1 MKGSW
6 PPDEGASGVAEA
18 ASARAT
24 SPVSPKVAAAKV
36 SWQVVYAS
44 VLDCSRLS
52 YQSAIGVALIG
63 SEPTRSVCLCR
74 NRMPRGTRSGKTPQA
89 TPKNT
94 KKTASATPSSADVK
108 PAAEASPSPART
120 RSRVSAAVEADS
132 VTPKR
137 ALRKRD
143 IGKAE
148 LTQSSPETS
157 KTAATTSK
165 RRRMS
170 PQPEQQDPNPQP
182 TLPPPPADVHKEEEE
197 KTEEQGQTA
206 PAASDTLQTPARST
220 RSGSRKR
227 RGAPS
232 KSETSPA
239 TADSPDLPSRDPS
252 SKKPRT
258 SEEPTSTLMSPTVV
272 VSPLATPASKTGADN
287 AGCGTTTLPQSELF
301 PTVRLTPMAE
311 LKAEGEGGQ
320 GAAEKEP
327 STRPDCDRS
336 ISFNPPATS
345 KSRSAP
351 NQTASPTE
359 GMGDTVTGTE
369 GDGEVQAGAASATAT
384 GSATKLPPS
393 PPSEPK
399 PPTKEELLTLQRRQL
414 LQHLDHYD
422 LSDAMSTSSFLANW
436 PEVDAKPTAVSA
448 TSAPDA
454 VKPSQ
459 RIWVLER
466 SNTDSRA
473 TSQEGGRDAASPP
486 VATVNGTPEVQ
497 ATKQQLL
504 TAASP
509 ASDSITTLDSF
520 CVGSFTMS
528 TPQVD
533 EPNSPTDEEDRLLT
547 EVDTIRPD
555 VFCLRNAHPSEATSR
570 LRPELMRQ
578 ALTPLFVL
586 VRRFRRGYQSSAC
599 PEGPAFAN
607 PSFIFYNR
615 DIFAEVSFHH
625 RPVQA
630 TARKLAYRSA
640 YPQSWRD
647 SLQQAISTTASLL
660 DLEASSKERAGEAA
674 DTGPELLVSV
684 LRHKRTG
691 SLLLVGCLTDQPGA
705 DGKDGGFLS
714 SPSKMYSSDAAAA
727 SSNSSSV
734 CNTSSNSVCNTV
746 SSTNLLS
753 SSSSGTVCNTSSNS
767 VCNTVSSTNLLSS
780 SSSTAV
786 NSGAYNN
793 PAQATA
799 NCPNTAWNH
808 IPYVYCPTGA
818 PTTTVSVAR
827 SGCLYSSLFS
837 ASGEWCPPTFKCR
850 PDLAA
855 MNAAG
860 AFWVLQDIWEEEVVA
875 SSCVD
880 LHNGLPNPVCGS
892 LQNGFAAAEQTVAT
906 ATPSSPP
913 FRWVLCG
920 NLDAASTSPAYQIC
934 RDGYPSD
941 DSIARLKVV
950 RNVHLSGH
958 DYLDSTSL
966 IDLLWH
972 AFQHPC
978 TDVSSCYSSVL
989 GREPPFTRFTLPPV
1003 ANVGLHL
1010 RNCVDYI
1017 FCSSSTLHPRAVFM
1031 PPCRAVVSVAS
1042 AGPPRPPSSRPLA
1055 QPETVMS
1062 LAARLGIIALPAAS

>member
-1 MKGSW
+1 MVR
-6 PPDEGASGVAEA
+6 PHTYVAMGAILT
-18 ASARAT
+18 RA
-24 SPVSPKVAAAKV
+24 P
-36 SWQVVYAS
+36 
-44 VLDCSRLS
+44 
-52 YQSAIGVALIG
+52 
-63 SEPTRSVCLCR
+63 RSQYRRVFEVFACR

-108 PAAEASPSPART
+108 PAAAAAAAEASPSPART
-120 RSRVSAAVEADS
+120 RSRVSAAAEADS

-143 IGKAE
+143 ISKAE
-148 LTQSSPETS
+148 LTQSSSPETS

-182 TLPPPPADVHKEEEE
+182 TPPPRPAEEEE
-197 KTEEQGQTA
+197 KKTEEQGQTA

-311 LKAEGEGGQ
+311 LKEEGGQ
-320 GAAEKEP
+320 GAVEKEP

-345 KSRSAP
+345 KSRPAP

-359 GMGDTVTGTE
+359 GMGDTVAGTD
-369 GDGEVQAGAASATAT
+369 GDGEVQEGAASATAT

-422 LSDAMSTSSFLANW
+422 LSDAMSTSSLLANW

-448 TSAPDA
+448 TSPPDA

-473 TSQEGGRDAASPP
+473 TSQEGSRDTPSSP

-533 EPNSPTDEEDRLLT
+533 EPNSPTDEEDRLLV

-570 LRPELMRQ
+570 LRPELMR
-578 ALTPLFVL
+578 
-586 VRRFRRGYQSSAC
+586 RGYQSSAC

-615 DIFAEVSFHH
+615 DIFTEVSFHH

-660 DLEASSKERAGEAA
+660 DLEAGSKERAGEAA

-714 SPSKMYSSDAAAA
+714 SPSKIYSSNCSDTTVAAAA
-727 SSNSSSV
+727 ATSSSNSSSSSV
-734 CNTSSNSVCNTV
+734 CNTSSSNSVCNTV
-746 SSTNLLS
+746 SCTNLLS
-753 SSSSGTVCNTSSNS
+753 SISSSNS
-767 VCNTVSSTNLLSS
+767 VSRTNPLSS
-780 SSSTAV
+780 SGSTTV

-793 PAQATA
+793 PAQTNT
-799 NCPNTAWNH
+799 NCLSTAWNH

-827 SGCLYSSLFS
+827 PGCLYSSLFS

-892 LQNGFAAAEQTVAT
+892 LQNGFAAAGEQTVT
-906 ATPSSPP
+906 TTPSPP

-989 GREPPFTRFTLPPV
+989 GREPPFTRFMLPPV
-1003 ANVGLHL
+1003 ANAGLHL

-1031 PPCRAVVSVAS
+1031 PPCRAVVSAAS
-1042 AGPPRPPSSRPLA
+1042 TAGPPRPPSSRPLA
-1055 QPETVMS
+1055 QPET
-1062 LAARLGIIALPAAS
+1062 LKWPGCA

>member
-1 MKGSW
+1 
-6 PPDEGASGVAEA
+6 
-18 ASARAT
+18 
-24 SPVSPKVAAAKV
+24 
-36 SWQVVYAS
+36 
-44 VLDCSRLS
+44 
-52 YQSAIGVALIG
+52 
-63 SEPTRSVCLCR
+63 
-74 NRMPRGTRSGKTPQA
+74 MPRGTRSGKTPQA
-89 TPKNT
+89 TPKST

-120 RSRVSAAVEADS
+120 RSRVSAAAEADS

-182 TLPPPPADVHKEEEE
+182 TLPPPSADVHKEEEE

-206 PAASDTLQTPARST
+206 PAASDSLQTPARST

-258 SEEPTSTLMSPTVV
+258 SEGPTSTLMSPTVV

-287 AGCGTTTLPQSELF
+287 AGCGATTLPQSELF
-301 PTVRLTPMAE
+301 PTVRLTPMAG
-311 LKAEGEGGQ
+311 LKEEGEGGQ

-336 ISFNPPATS
+336 LSFNPPATS

-359 GMGDTVTGTE
+359 GMGDTVAGTE

-384 GSATKLPPS
+384 SSATKLLPS

-399 PPTKEELLTLQRRQL
+399 PPTKEELLALQRRQL

-570 LRPELMRQ
+570 LRPELMR
-578 ALTPLFVL
+578 
-586 VRRFRRGYQSSAC
+586 RGYQSSAC

-615 DIFAEVSFHH
+615 DIFTEVSFHH
-625 RPVQA
+625 RPVQS

-705 DGKDGGFLS
+705 DGKDGG
-714 SPSKMYSSDAAAA
+714 
-727 SSNSSSV
+727 
-734 CNTSSNSVCNTV
+734 
-746 SSTNLLS
+746 
-753 SSSSGTVCNTSSNS
+753 
-767 VCNTVSSTNLLSS
+767 
-780 SSSTAV
+780 
-786 NSGAYNN
+786 
-793 PAQATA
+793 
-799 NCPNTAWNH
+799 
-808 IPYVYCPTGA
+808 
-818 PTTTVSVAR
+818 
-827 SGCLYSSLFS
+827 
-837 ASGEWCPPTFKCR
+837 GEWCPPTFKCR

-1042 AGPPRPPSSRPLA
+1042 TAGPPRPPSSRPLA